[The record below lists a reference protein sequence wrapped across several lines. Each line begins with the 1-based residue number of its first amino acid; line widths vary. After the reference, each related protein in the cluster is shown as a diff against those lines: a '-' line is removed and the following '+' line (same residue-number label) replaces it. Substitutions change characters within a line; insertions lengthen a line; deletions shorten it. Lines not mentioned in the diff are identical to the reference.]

1 MLMVHH
7 SESSFVKICIKNTD
21 ILRAFVS
28 NLIGTKNKWPYQTCD
43 FLRGSIDMKFSMI
56 GQEGDLLIE
65 VAAWAG
71 LTVHTS
77 SSG

>member
-7 SESSFVKICIKNTD
+7 SESSFVKICIKN
-21 ILRAFVS
+21 
-28 NLIGTKNKWPYQTCD
+28 KNKWPYQTCD

-65 VAAWAG
+65 VATWAG